1 MNYGLSGSSW
11 SFTDSLKKSNQEKL
25 HTQIT
30 LCSVSPLGEVKL
42 GETEGDR
49 EENVQKRQSFFKC
62 SGAITEYNTLR
73 NKWHDKE
80 SRQTHSQSST
90 IIWMTATGTTIIVT
104 RELEQ
109 IICDKNK
116 RGKRTGQRA
125 ETKKGNETHA
135 FQSSFTQIHKNPS
148 KMKN

>member
-1 MNYGLSGSSW
+1 MGYRVLLGPSQIA
-11 SFTDSLKKSNQEKL
+11 LKKSNQEKL

-104 RELEQ
+104 RGLEQ
-109 IICDKNK
+109 IICDKNRGERGQAKEPKQK
-116 RGKRTGQRA
+116 R
-125 ETKKGNETHA
+125 GNETHA
-135 FQSSFTQIHKNPS
+135 FQSFFTQIHKNPS

>member
-1 MNYGLSGSSW
+1 ML
-11 SFTDSLKKSNQEKL
+11 SFTS
-25 HTQIT
+25 
-30 LCSVSPLGEVKL
+30 GR

-80 SRQTHSQSST
+80 SRQTHSPSST

-104 RELEQ
+104 RGLEQ
-109 IICDKNK
+109 IICDKNRGERGQAKEPKQK
-116 RGKRTGQRA
+116 REMKPMPFNHFLPKY
-125 ETKKGNETHA
+125 TKIPQK
-135 FQSSFTQIHKNPS
+135 
-148 KMKN
+148 

>member
-104 RELEQ
+104 RGLEQ
-109 IICDKNK
+109 IICDKNRGERGQAKELKQK
-116 RGKRTGQRA
+116 REMKPMPFNHLLPKY
-125 ETKKGNETHA
+125 TKIPQK
-135 FQSSFTQIHKNPS
+135 
-148 KMKN
+148 